1 MATAAAERWPRTHTP
16 AGSSVRKQW
25 RRPLW
30 NSSLKIRANIC
41 MKSSSPMHTHT
52 HTRLQH
58 WPHKQI
64 HTCMQKHRKAQTP
77 TQMPA
82 QSAVDVLSHI
92 CTFWDLR
99 LLQGKA
105 NTHRLRG
112 RAVCVCVCEFSEILC
127 DTDSLWLKEIFKT
140 GEKGKVM
147 DKKEQQRW
155 WEFRKKIIFRFSPN
169 ERLVWL
175 NIFNAVMSGRGKNHL
190 NILEKVSNDHLIRK
204 SLPRPVTALGGKGW
218 ENIYPDSNPGRGSLK
233 VVVRELW
240 STKYRTP
247 SAVYF
252 ISQPGGRGC
261 SLIILQQGRG
271 QWARSRLEGPRL
283 GGWNWHTFP
292 CQLVLKPESLRRCA
306 TVEFTSYEH
315 GNGRFD
321 YSGGFKPQ
329 ERLEDTEAAC
339 LALRWKAV
347 FFPWCFSRSI

>member
-52 HTRLQH
+52 HTSSAL
-58 WPHKQI
+58 
-64 HTCMQKHRKAQTP
+64 T
-77 TQMPA
+77 TQ
-82 QSAVDVLSHI
+82 
-92 CTFWDLR
+92 
-99 LLQGKA
+99 A
-105 NTHRLRG
+105 NTHLHAETQKSTNTHTDASAVCSGCVVAHLHILGFETASRQSKHSQAEG
-112 RAVCVCVCEFSEILC
+112 KSSVCVCVCEFSEILC

>member
-1 MATAAAERWPRTHTP
+1 MATAAAERWLRTHTP

-52 HTRLQH
+52 HTHVFSTDHTSKYTLACRNTEKHKHPHRCQRSLQWMCCRTSAH
-58 WPHKQI
+58 SGIWDCFKAKQ
-64 HTCMQKHRKAQTP
+64 TLTGWEEEQ
-77 TQMPA
+77 
-82 QSAVDVLSHI
+82 
-92 CTFWDLR
+92 
-99 LLQGKA
+99 
-105 NTHRLRG
+105 
-112 RAVCVCVCEFSEILC
+112 CVCVCEFSEILC

-190 NILEKVSNDHLIRK
+190 NILEKVSNDHLIWK